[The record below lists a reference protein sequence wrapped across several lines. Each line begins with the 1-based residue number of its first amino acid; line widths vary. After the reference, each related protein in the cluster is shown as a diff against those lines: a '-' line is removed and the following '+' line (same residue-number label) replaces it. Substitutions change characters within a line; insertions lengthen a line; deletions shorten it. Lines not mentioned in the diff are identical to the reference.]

1 MEPHMLEAQLL
12 MATPELRLPVGAQRD
27 RRMIAS
33 HRVLPEMWQRGA
45 GFGNVTEELD
55 HVYLLSAR
63 RTVLRTTSAV
73 NPNTRCEA
81 SA

>member
-12 MATPELRLPVGAQRD
+12 MAAPELRLPVGAQRD

-33 HRVLPEMWQRGA
+33 DRVLPEMWQRAA

-81 SA
+81 RA